1 MSTYIHHIVLVAI
14 MAKKAV
20 EVDAIGL
27 PINIF
32 GPDAGTVLG
41 EGPMPCTYMFIGEAP
56 GYGEDVAGRPFIGVS
71 GKFLNY
77 LLAQFTELRREGVY
91 VTNVVKHRPTNEQG
105 DNRVPIIGER
115 KPYLPYLYD
124 EIRRVNPDV
133 IVALGGVALWV
144 FDGKLKVT
152 TEHGRARL
160 ATIPN
165 VWEGVLVPWLHPAYA
180 LRSTDAKIQALVDA
194 KRLHEEVVRLG
205 APSTT
210 PQYNLAEE
218 DEVVSALLRNWCS
231 FGFDTETTSPRRG
244 KVFQTDEAEM
254 VGYSVSTTPYS
265 GVYVPSMQVGA
276 GLAGILASPL
286 WTKICHNFKFEYKV
300 LRKQGVEINGFEDTA
315 LAAWLLG
322 EPRVGLKVLSRQ
334 LLGVQ
339 PTLIKELWPEGIANQ
354 PKDVAFQRYKD
365 NFEYGAADPD
375 NTARLWPGLSKR
387 LDDEGL
393 RDVYEKIE
401 KPLVKVLARM
411 EGRGMGVDVERC
423 KEVAAALGEPRQ
435 IAKAEV
441 LTCVEDTFDFNID
454 APDDIAA
461 LLTKLGAPL
470 KKRTPVTKRFVVDA
484 EALRGI
490 RDWWPE
496 FIDPLLDYRKYTKLV
511 GYTSGFITLAGADGR
526 LHTSFNQAS
535 HSEEDGSDPL
545 SAPSTGRLS
554 SSGPNLANIPHHR
567 ARVGEVDWGVEI
579 RSCLVAAPGKVLMSI
594 DLAQEEP
601 RIIAVLAND
610 ETLLQGFRDG
620 RDIYRP
626 ATESL
631 YDRVQND
638 GSDVDFRLAFD
649 YERFVGKTFFLA
661 WYYGAGAS
669 RLTSLDKELT
679 SEVAK
684 AALGALSLAHPAR
697 DVYLDYIRGELYDKA
712 VIESMHGRK
721 RWIRKAWTK
730 RNIRKGDRWPRGEDW
745 EAAVREGANMRI
757 QATAADFLKMA
768 MYQIDTALEQRGM
781 AARLVSTVY
790 DEVVLELPL
799 AEVQR
804 VYDIVRDTFAPML
817 PGLPLEVEAKVGTD
831 WGHLEGI

>member
-1 MSTYIHHIVLVAI
+1 MP
-14 MAKKAV
+14 KKSV
-20 EVDAIGL
+20 ELDPLGL

-32 GPDAGTVLG
+32 GTGPGVVLG
-41 EGPMPCTYMFIGEAP
+41 EGPVPCTWMFIGEAP
-56 GYGEDVAGRPFIGVS
+56 GYGEDKQGRPFIGVS
-71 GKFLNY
+71 GKFLNH
-77 LLAQFTELRREGVY
+77 LLAEFTELRREGVY
-91 VTNVVKHRPTNEQG
+91 VTNVVKHRPEN
-105 DNRVPIIGER
+105 NRTPLIGER

-152 TEHGRARL
+152 TEHGRARHIVL
-160 ATIPN
+160 TD
-165 VWEGVLVPWLHPAYA
+165 VWEGTLVPWLHPAYA

-194 KRLHEEVVRLG
+194 KRLHEEVARLG
-205 APSTT
+205 APT
-210 PQYNLAEE
+210 PTIDYRLGEE
-218 DEVVSALLRNWCS
+218 DEVVSTLLRRWGS

-254 VGYSVSTTPYS
+254 VGYSVSTAPCS
-265 GVYVPSMQVGA
+265 GVYVPRVRVAEGF
-276 GLAGILASPL
+276 AGILESPL
-286 WTKICHNFKFEYKV
+286 WTKVCHNFKFEYKI
-300 LRKQGVEINGFEDTA
+300 LRRQGIEINGFEDTA

-322 EPRVGLKVLSRQ
+322 EPRVGLKVLARQ
-334 LLGVQ
+334 HLGVQ
-339 PTLIKELWPEGIANQ
+339 PIGIKELWPEGIANQ
-354 PKDVAFQRYKD
+354 PKEVAYQRYKD

-375 NTARLWPGLSKR
+375 NTARLWPVLSKR

-411 EGRGMGVDVERC
+411 EGRGMGVDVARC
-423 KEVAAALGEPRQ
+423 AEVAKALGDPRLAALHKVHDVSHSAR
-435 IAKAEV
+435 AKY
-441 LTCVEDTFDFNID
+441 CSDFNIN
-454 APDDIAA
+454 APDDIAE

-470 KKRTPVTKRFVVDA
+470 KKRTPVTKRYVVDA
-484 EALRGI
+484 EALRSI

-496 FIDPLLDYRKYTKLV
+496 FVDPLLDYRKYTKLV
-511 GYTSGFITLAGADGR
+511 GYTHGFILLADAEGR

-535 HSEEDGSDPL
+535 HAEEDGSDPL

-567 ARVGEVDWGVEI
+567 ARVGEIDWGVEI
-579 RSCLVAAPGKVLMSI
+579 RSCLVAAPGKVLMSV

-601 RIIAVLAND
+601 RIVAVLAND
-610 ETLLQGFRDG
+610 ETLMEAFKAGK
-620 RDIYRP
+620 DIYRP

-631 YDRVQND
+631 YSRTLDA
-638 GSDVDFRLAFD
+638 GSDRDFQHAFE

-669 RLTSLDKELT
+669 RLTSLDKEII

-684 AALGALSLAHPAR
+684 AALAKLATAHPAR
-697 DVYLDYIRGELYDKA
+697 DAYLDYIRHELYDKA

-730 RNIRKGDRWPRGEDW
+730 RYIRKGDQWPRGEDW

-768 MYQIDTALEQRGM
+768 MFQIDAEFDRRGM
-781 AARLVSTVY
+781 EARLVSTVY
-790 DEVVLELPL
+790 DEVVLELPQS
-799 AEVQR
+799 EVNEA
-804 VYDIVRDTFAPML
+804 YAIVKETFAPML
-817 PGLPLEVEAKVGTD
+817 PGLPLEVEARVGTD
-831 WGHLEGI
+831 WGHLEAL